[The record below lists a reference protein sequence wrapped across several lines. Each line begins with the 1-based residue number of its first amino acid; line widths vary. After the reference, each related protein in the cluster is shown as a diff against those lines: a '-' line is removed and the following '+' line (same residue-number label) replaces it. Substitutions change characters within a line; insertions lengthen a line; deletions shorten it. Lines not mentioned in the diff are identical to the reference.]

1 MKTIDLILGLKNTVH
16 QHIDFAQQLQTLS
29 DTELNWRTDKESWS
43 VLECLEHLN
52 SYGYF
57 YLPEIA
63 QTMQNAK
70 AAPDTEFRPGLL
82 GDYFAKSMQPKAKL
96 NKMKTLRKTNPLG
109 RKLDRKVIDAF
120 IEQQHKMLELLETSK
135 NVNLNKSKTGISI
148 AKWIRIKLGDTFRF
162 VIYHNQRH
170 VMQAERVLNHQKQI
184 KEKSEA

>member
-1 MKTIDLILGLKNTVH
+1 MKTIDLLWGLKNTAH
-16 QHIDFAQQLQTLS
+16 QHIDFAQQLHTLS
-29 DTELNWRTDKESWS
+29 DTELNWKTDVESWS

-52 SYGYF
+52 IYGNF
-57 YLPEIA
+57 YLPEIE
-63 QTMQNAK
+63 QTMHNAK
-70 AAPDTEFRPGLL
+70 TTPDSEFRPGLL

-96 NKMKTLRKTNPLG
+96 NKMKTFRKTNPLG
-109 RKLDRKVIDAF
+109 RKLDRKVIDTF

-148 AKWIRIKLGDTFRF
+148 TKWIRIKLGDTFRF

-170 VMQAERVLNHQKQI
+170 ILQAERVLAFQKSR